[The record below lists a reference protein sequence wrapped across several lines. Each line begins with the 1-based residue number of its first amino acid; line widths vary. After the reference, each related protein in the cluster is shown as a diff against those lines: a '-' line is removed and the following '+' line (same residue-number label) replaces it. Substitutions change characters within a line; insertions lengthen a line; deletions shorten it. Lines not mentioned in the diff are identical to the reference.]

1 MAVNEASDMS
11 ALAYRSFVNRDL
23 SIRERACSSKAMY
36 VTRGEARQ
44 RVRGAR
50 HIDPSMKPYRCR
62 YCSMWHLGHRYR
74 GRTAA

>member
-1 MAVNEASDMS
+1 MAFDEASDMS

-23 SIRERACSSKAMY
+23 PIRERACESKAMY

-44 RVRGAR
+44 RVRAAG

-62 YCSMWHLGHRYR
+62 YCSMWHLGHRHR
-74 GRTAA
+74 GRPAG